1 VIFDDDHAVANAGLA
16 LAGLLSEKLGLEELC
31 EETIDIAP
39 FPGRWVATPVHALV
53 AGTTALRFFDAD
65 SEVTS
70 RGDLFERVHQRTFGD
85 GDAFHA
91 IARSSELGRQYRSP
105 ASTHA

>member
-1 VIFDDDHAVANAGLA
+1 MTSAFRRIGSDRVSQVGRYRVTHHS
-16 LAGLLSEKLGLEELC
+16 LLIHGSLVTDLMKISRNISHLLVRR
-31 EETIDIAP
+31 
-39 FPGRWVATPVHALV
+39 PGRAVR
-53 AGTTALRFFDAD
+53 LRLFDAD

-70 RGDLFERVHQRTFGD
+70 RGGLFERVHQRTFGD
-85 GDAFHA
+85 GDVLHA